1 MAGED
6 MIRIA
11 VSELER
17 LISTKNV
24 VGEPIVM
31 GDRVMV
37 PISGYGFGF
46 GGGAGHGMAGEGHEG
61 AGGDGSAVGAAAGV
75 NPIAVVVLDGTVAG
89 PTGVQVHLLKKK
101 SELSEVVGTLSSS
114 LVPQVID
121 AITSKWN
128 TVTSSPVARFEEE
141 IEPPSSES

>member
-1 MAGED
+1 MTGEE
-6 MIRIA
+6 MIRTA
-11 VSELER
+11 VLELER

-46 GGGAGHGMAGEGHEG
+46 GGGAGHGTAGEGQEG

-101 SELSEVVGTLSSS
+101 SELAEVVGTLSSS

-121 AITSKWN
+121 AITSKRSAAS
-128 TVTSSPVARFEEE
+128 TSPVARFEEE